1 MGENLRV
8 SPTVN
13 LGLCRPNTWVG
24 GRRSVLSERPLI
36 CSAFGGVAE
45 RSNAA
50 VSKTVI
56 RLNGGSRV
64 QIPPPPLL
72 KAVREGGLHRCGAFV
87 GAALLKALPQVLT
100 FLHDYEPIV
109 IGAIMMGVMI
119 FLREG
124 IVPTIAIALASRRP
138 SSERLT

>member
-1 MGENLRV
+1 MGYSLPRGFESLLLRFVRVGENLRV

-87 GAALLKALPQVLT
+87 GAASSHAETITVRGRAHT
-100 FLHDYEPIV
+100 H
-109 IGAIMMGVMI
+109 
-119 FLREG
+119 LRFD
-124 IVPTIAIALASRRP
+124 S
-138 SSERLT
+138 